1 MPDEKRPCRKTRQAL
16 LAQHARHQETT
27 SSLLMASATML
38 AHAARAMRP
47 MDDATMTAIALDAEG
62 DSSPT
67 ALEDGPHAV
76 PGVPSIGDLMTRT
89 QGQSGRSIFNTARGT
104 VPKKEA
110 TQGQSHKGRS
120 RSRHRDDVRPALP
133 RRQKP
138 LRESCPPRKSD
149 QDGEESATS
158 ASKATP
164 VAALVLTPK
173 SQAAFNVVTNSKRE
187 QQVKRE
193 VRAQYDEKNKK
204 TAKPTKVD
212 DEDSYT
218 SEGYEDC
225 IWHGQG
231 NIVSTAKKVHT
242 DNMTKIQT
250 FKDAEV
256 FLQHLGDVC
265 FWQQQATAFVQLKD
279 NIKGGFEASLELFHN
294 NYKNQNLRS
303 AFFICK
309 HCGEAVAFDYSKERV
324 ASDKAAYTANI
335 LDLLKFFKVTPDKD
349 ISV

>member
-1 MPDEKRPCRKTRQAL
+1 MPDDKRPCKKTRQAL
-16 LAQHARHQETT
+16 RALHARHQEH
-27 SSLLMASATML
+27 SSSFMMAAATMM
-38 AHAARAMRP
+38 AQAARTMRP

-173 SQAAFNVVTNSKRE
+173 SQAAFNVVANSKR
-187 QQVKRE
+187 QVKRE
-193 VRAQYDEKNKK
+193 VRAQYDEKSKK

-218 SEGYEDC
+218 SEGSEEC

-265 FWQQQATAFVQLKD
+265 FWQEQAKAFVQLKD
-279 NIKGGFEASLELFHN
+279 NIKRGFESSLVLFHN
-294 NYKNQNLRS
+294 NCKNHNLRS
-303 AFFICK
+303 AYFICK
-309 HCGEAVAFDYSKERV
+309 HCEEAVALDYCKEKK
-324 ASDKAAYTANI
+324 ASEKAAYTANI
-335 LDLLKFFKVTPDKD
+335 LDLLKFFNVIPDKGT
-349 ISV
+349 SV